1 MTFRE
6 AIRLKGKRPAS
17 FTENGIKFKVFVTP
31 ENIDNLEK
39 YLIDIRSFFYKL
51 KDRDAK
57 KYSRNRQYLLHG
69 LYYNNKEGP
78 EIEFERIS
86 D

>member
-6 AIRLKGKRPAS
+6 AVRLKGKRPAS
-17 FTENGIKFKVFVTP
+17 FTEKGITFKVFVTP
-31 ENIDNLEK
+31 ENIDDLER

-57 KYSRNRQYLLHG
+57 KYSRNRQYLLRG
-69 LYYNNKEGP
+69 LYYNKEGP
-78 EIEFERIS
+78 EIEFKQIY